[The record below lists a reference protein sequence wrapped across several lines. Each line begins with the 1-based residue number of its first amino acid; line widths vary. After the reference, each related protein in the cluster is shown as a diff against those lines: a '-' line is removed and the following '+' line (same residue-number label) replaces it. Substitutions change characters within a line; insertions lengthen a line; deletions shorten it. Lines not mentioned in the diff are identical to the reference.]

1 MIQIGKMETSNPLE
15 MPRRRFLCW
24 QKLICIERNSSQ
36 GDVHIYIYIHL
47 EEDDPVEDQSSSG
60 ADSEADNHLT
70 HAGDHVVP
78 N

>member
-1 MIQIGKMETSNPLE
+1 MNSPKAFSNVGRVCP
-15 MPRRRFLCW
+15 
-24 QKLICIERNSSQ
+24 
-36 GDVHIYIYIHL
+36 HL

-70 HAGDHVVP
+70 HAGDHFVP

>member
-1 MIQIGKMETSNPLE
+1 MY
-15 MPRRRFLCW
+15 
-24 QKLICIERNSSQ
+24 IC
-36 GDVHIYIYIHL
+36 VHL

-70 HAGDHVVP
+70 HAGDHFVP